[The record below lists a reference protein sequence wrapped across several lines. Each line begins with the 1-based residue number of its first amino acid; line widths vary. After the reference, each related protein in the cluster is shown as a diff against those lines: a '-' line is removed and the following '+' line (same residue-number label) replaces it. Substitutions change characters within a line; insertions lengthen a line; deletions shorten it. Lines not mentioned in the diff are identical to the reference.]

1 MRPHFTFIISEE
13 PISKYSHIPM
23 DWGLGLQLMNFGE
36 KQYNQYQQFCEPESF
51 KIVKSDHVN
60 PIPLPRL
67 RPL

>member
-1 MRPHFTFIISEE
+1 
-13 PISKYSHIPM
+13 M